1 MGEQVLLHRP
11 PTPTDGPNPKL
22 VSPWHG
28 PYTVRAQLS
37 PVIYCASKDGDL
49 AEITVH
55 LGRLKKYLPPRDS
68 PVPDLSALDDM
79 FLGTTLP
86 VPDLEGSLNAVKLG
100 PYIVEGIDSH
110 KRGVGSSSQ
119 ATSSTICC

>member
-1 MGEQVLLHRP
+1 MFGHPSVLLIDVFLGVPTNFAPKSKMEYSGQTVERLQLAYDLARRDLKGRADSQASVNAKLSFPRFNMGEQVLLHRP

-37 PVIYCASKDGDL
+37 PVIYRVSKDGDF

-55 LGRLKKYLPPRDS
+55 LS
-68 PVPDLSALDDM
+68 
-79 FLGTTLP
+79 
-86 VPDLEGSLNAVKLG
+86 
-100 PYIVEGIDSH
+100 
-110 KRGVGSSSQ
+110 VG
-119 ATSSTICC
+119 